1 MIYLWKY
8 CTSEQEVQLLH
19 SEKIMLEKH
28 DFKADSETIKGNIIR
43 LWGTISAAERT
54 TGISRKT
61 LHTIINDGGLTNPVI
76 GQLVK
81 LGVDPGELIKDLETD
96 KKIAQV

>member
-1 MIYLWKY
+1 
-8 CTSEQEVQLLH
+8 
-19 SEKIMLEKH
+19 MLEKH
-28 DFKADSETIKGNIIR
+28 DYKADSETIKGNIIR
-43 LWGTISAAERT
+43 LWGTISDAQRT
-54 TGISRKT
+54 TGISRRT

-81 LGVDPGELIKDLETD
+81 LGVDPKELVKELD